1 MMRVKATSSWLTTTH
16 APAAQAGVPLSEGA
30 STTKDLVLAQSSWAR
45 EHFRVV
51 LQNMWDFVP
60 TIDLHGG
67 LVMSVSSFLIM
78 LQPLLDNIASANRG
92 ICSAT
97 RAVVRLLARDD
108 SAVLVVDDEDD
119 SGGGVAPPRQHRRH
133 CERCVRRGASRSD
146 VAAVMASLRLVSGG
160 DDDGEGCGG
169 GERCTAMWAEVDEL
183 LESKVASEAELREA
197 FYVFDRDEDGY
208 VGAGEL
214 WNVMRR
220 LGMMAEGGGGAAR
233 LEDCRRMIAAHDGDG
248 DGRISFPEFRAMM
261 ENAV

>member
-1 MMRVKATSSWLTTTH
+1 M
-16 APAAQAGVPLSEGA
+16 
-30 STTKDLVLAQSSWAR
+30 
-45 EHFRVV
+45 F
-51 LQNMWDFVP
+51 DFVP
-60 TIDLHGG
+60 AIDLHGG

-92 ICSAT
+92 ICSAS

-108 SAVLVVDDEDD
+108 SAMALAADDGEDVDDT
-119 SGGGVAPPRQHRRH
+119 GGGVAPPPPRQHRRH
-133 CERCVRRGASRSD
+133 CERCARRGASRSD

-160 DDDGEGCGG
+160 DGDADTDGEGCGG
-169 GERCTAMWAEVDEL
+169 GGGGGCAAMWAEVDEL

-197 FYVFDRDEDGY
+197 FYVFDRDEDGF

-220 LGMMAEGGGGAAR
+220 LGMMAGGGGAAR

-248 DGRISFPEFRAMM
+248 DGRISFREFRAMM
-261 ENAV
+261 ENAA

>member
-1 MMRVKATSSWLTTTH
+1 MR
-16 APAAQAGVPLSEGA
+16 
-30 STTKDLVLAQSSWAR
+30 
-45 EHFRVV
+45 
-51 LQNMWDFVP
+51 DFVP

-78 LQPLLDNIASANRG
+78 LQLQLQPLLDNIASANRG
-92 ICSAT
+92 ICSAS

-108 SAVLVVDDEDD
+108 SVIPLAAADDEDVDD
-119 SGGGVAPPRQHRRH
+119 SGGGGAMAPPRQHRRH
-133 CERCVRRGASRSD
+133 CDRCAARGASRSD
-146 VAAVMASLRLVSGG
+146 VAAVMASLRLVSGAG
-160 DDDGEGCGG
+160 DDDGGEGCGG
-169 GERCTAMWAEVDEL
+169 GGGERCAAMWAEVDEL

-220 LGMMAEGGGGAAR
+220 LGMMAGGGAAR

-248 DGRISFPEFRAMM
+248 DGRISFREFRAMM

>member
-1 MMRVKATSSWLTTTH
+1 
-16 APAAQAGVPLSEGA
+16 
-30 STTKDLVLAQSSWAR
+30 
-45 EHFRVV
+45 
-51 LQNMWDFVP
+51 MWDFVP

-78 LQPLLDNIASANRG
+78 LQLQLQPLLDNIASANRG
-92 ICSAT
+92 ICSAS

-108 SAVLVVDDEDD
+108 SVIPLAAADDEDVDD
-119 SGGGVAPPRQHRRH
+119 SGGGGAMAPPRH
-133 CERCVRRGASRSD
+133 CDPCAARGASRSD
-146 VAAVMASLRLVSGG
+146 VAAVMASIRLVSGDG
-160 DDDGEGCGG
+160 DGKGC
-169 GERCTAMWAEVDEL
+169 GERCAAMWAEVDEL

-197 FYVFDRDEDGY
+197 FYVFDRDEDGF

-248 DGRISFPEFRAMM
+248 DGRISFREFRAMM
-261 ENAV
+261 ENAA